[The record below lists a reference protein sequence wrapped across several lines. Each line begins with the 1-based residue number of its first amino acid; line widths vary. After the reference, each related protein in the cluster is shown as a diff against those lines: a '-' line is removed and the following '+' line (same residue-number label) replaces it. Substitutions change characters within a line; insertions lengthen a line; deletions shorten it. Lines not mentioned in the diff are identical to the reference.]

1 MRNCPGKLLIA
12 VVLASSAGMG
22 FAQTYAGLTSLQ
34 TGFGTP
40 IVAHS
45 ARSLALGGVGIAS
58 QTTPDALA
66 VNPALLAWGNG
77 PADVILSGK
86 ISRQQESRSYPVY
99 DSFNAVLV
107 YNEYAMNDHLFS
119 EVDGGVR
126 FTLPQ
131 NAIPAVALAVGTF
144 PYYSHDYRYQE
155 EVRDRYASGG
165 VVDRVLGWN
174 RIDMDGEVRAVL
186 LGAGVE
192 PVTNLA
198 LGVSAGAILNHLGS
212 TWSVDYAN
220 PDSADNSVRDDF
232 ETEGMTWILTLGA
245 AYRLSPRVTVGFR
258 SEIPVGKWELAAS
271 QTVNGQ
277 QLYPD
282 MSSVSHK
289 YPLSIGGGIQYK
301 PMSLHRPTLMLDVN
315 WTDWSAAEINGES
328 ANFDDVLEIRAG
340 VEQRVFENVPV
351 RFGCAYIP
359 SNLDRELALT
369 MISLGTGFQ
378 AGAFRLDV
386 GTEFGRRK
394 YRLVDPFPDHLYGG
408 VDRVDPDQVEEWI
421 MNGILSVTYTF

>member
-1 MRNCPGKLLIA
+1 MLLIA
-12 VVLASSAGMG
+12 VILVSSASLA
-22 FAQTYAGLTSLQ
+22 FAQTYSGLTSLQ

-45 ARSLALGGVGIAS
+45 ARSLSLGGTGIAS

-66 VNPALLAWGNG
+66 VNPALLAWGTG
-77 PADVILSGK
+77 PADVILSGSM
-86 ISRQQESRSYPVY
+86 SRQQESRSYPVY

-119 EVDGGVR
+119 GADGGVR
-126 FTLPQ
+126 FTIPQ
-131 NAIPAVALAVGTF
+131 TAIPAVAIAVGTF
-144 PYYSHDYRYQE
+144 PHYSHDYRYKE

-165 VVDRVLGWN
+165 VVDRVLSWN

-192 PVTNLA
+192 PVANLA
-198 LGVSAGAILNHLGS
+198 LGVSAGAMLDHLGS

-220 PDSADNSVRDDF
+220 PDSSDNSVRDDL
-232 ETEGMTWILTLGA
+232 ETEGMSWTLTFGV
-245 AYRLSPRVTVGFR
+245 AYRFSPRVTVGFR
-258 SEIPVGKWELAAS
+258 SAIPMGKWELAAS
-271 QTVNGQ
+271 RTVNGQ
-277 QLYPD
+277 PLYPD
-282 MSSVSHK
+282 VSHVSYR
-289 YPLSIGGGIQYK
+289 YPPSIGGGVQYK

-315 WTDWSAAEINGES
+315 WTDWSKAEINGTP

-359 SNLDRELALT
+359 SSLDRELALT

-378 AGAFRLDV
+378 AGSFRLDV
-386 GTEFGRRK
+386 ATDFGRRK
-394 YRLVDPFPDHLYGG
+394 YRLVDPFPDHLYGA

-421 MNGILSVTYTF
+421 MNGIVSVTYTF